1 MSFVRTVWPT
11 IIELPGFV
19 RDVAGVLNS
28 AECMELGVYLARQPQ
43 CGDVI
48 PGGKGLR
55 KVRWMARQ
63 RGKRG
68 GARVIYFYR
77 MPDDTIFLMAAYAKS
92 EREDMTPDKKRE
104 LVAMAEALATG
115 GK

>member
-1 MSFVRTVWPT
+1 MPFVRTVWPT

-19 RDVAGVLNS
+19 RDVAGVLS
-28 AECMELGVYLARQPQ
+28 PAECMELGVYLAKQPQ

-77 MPDDTIFLMAAYAKS
+77 MPDESIFFDGGL
-92 EREDMTPDKKRE
+92 RQIR
-104 LVAMAEALATG
+104 TG
-115 GK
+115 RHDAGQETGAGRDGRGACGRW